1 MVDVNKSIIFSPCI
15 VSPVTPLA
23 EAIML
28 MTQAKGNHC
37 PVMSDKEP
45 EESFTVK
52 SQPTSCIL
60 VVENE
65 SLVGILTER
74 DLVKLAVKTTAFEKT
89 TVWDVMTSPVV
100 TLLYREFSDLFIAY
114 NLMRRHRIRHLPIL
128 NDRGYPLGLV
138 TLSSLRQT
146 LNLGYFLR
154 FRQVNEIMTHHVVWA
169 FPTTPIVE
177 LAQIMSVHRI
187 SCIVLVEDRGGI
199 LTPVGIITERDIV
212 QFQAIAL
219 DLQKLTAEQVMSS
232 PLFCLKPEDTLA
244 TVHQKME
251 ELRIRR
257 LVVTGIEG
265 ELLGLVTES
274 NLSQVL
280 DPIEIYGILE
290 ILQHRVTQLEAEKAY
305 LLQKQGI
312 ELHEAIEKNQF
323 ELYYQPQLNLTTQ
336 KIIGAEALIRWHS
349 PERGLVSPAEFI
361 PLAEN
366 TGLIIPLG
374 QWILESGCQQ
384 IRQWEKLGLT
394 PVAISINLSS
404 KQFQQA
410 NLADNI
416 LTTLKKYQVKP
427 QWLKLELTESL
438 LVQNIEIALEQFN
451 ILKAAGIKIAIDDF
465 GTGYASLGYLQH
477 FPFDTLKID
486 RCFVQ
491 NIHQNAKSAAI
502 ATAIIRM
509 AEQLNFEVIAE
520 GVETAA
526 ERDFLYQH
534 GCELIQGYLIS
545 RPLPVTEFTN
555 LLISG

>member
-1 MVDVNKSIIFSPCI
+1 MVDVSKSISFSPCI

-37 PVMSDKEP
+37 PVMSDEEP
-45 EESFTVK
+45 EVVLPAK

-89 TVWDVMTSPVV
+89 TVRDVMTSPVV
-100 TLLYREFSDLFIAY
+100 MLFYREFSDLFIAY

-169 FPTTPIVE
+169 FPNTPIVE

-199 LTPVGIITERDIV
+199 LIPVGIITERDIV

-251 ELRIRR
+251 QLRIRR
-257 LVVTGIEG
+257 LVVTGKEG

-374 QWILESGCQQ
+374 QWILESVCQQ
-384 IRQWEKLGLT
+384 IIAWEKSGLN
-394 PVAISINLSS
+394 PVHISVNVSS
-404 KQFQQA
+404 KQFQQV

-438 LVQNIEIALEQFN
+438 LVQNIEIALEQFK

-491 NIHQNAKSAAI
+491 GIHHNAKSAAI
-502 ATAIIRM
+502 TTAIIRM
-509 AEQLNFEVIAE
+509 AQQLNFEVIAE

>member
-15 VSPVTPLA
+15 VTPVTPLA

-45 EESFTVK
+45 EVVSPVK
-52 SQPTSCIL
+52 IQPTSCIL

-65 SLVGILTER
+65 TLVGILTER

-89 TVWDVMTSPVV
+89 TVRDVMTSPVV

-257 LVVTGIEG
+257 LVVTGKEG

-374 QWILESGCQQ
+374 QWILESVCQQ
-384 IRQWEKLGLT
+384 IIAWEKLGLT

-509 AEQLNFEVIAE
+509 AQQLNFEVIAE

-555 LLISG
+555 LLISR